1 MSATASHTETVVT
14 ELIESGMPRAHV
26 AASLVIAGVLH
37 LLAAD
42 PELAAMAE
50 ANDFEHFAE
59 GCKSPAF
66 DAKLGAALGKIRGLA
81 S

>member
-1 MSATASHTETVVT
+1 MSATASHTEAAVA
-14 ELIESGMPRAHV
+14 ELIESGMPREHV

-50 ANDFEHFAE
+50 ANDLEHFLE

-66 DAKLGAALGKIRGLA
+66 DAKLGAALLEIRA
-81 S
+81 AA